1 MSGIVRW
8 STASGPPDRGEPDST
23 LDSDG
28 KMLLRV
34 GRREIP
40 MAMHDHIAAEL
51 LAMLDIAPEVAKPV
65 VRHPNGGR
73 MDLT

>member
-1 MSGIVRW
+1 MNGIVRW
-8 STASGPPDRGEPDST
+8 SPADGPPCRGEPDGT
-23 LDSDG
+23 LDADG
-28 KMLLRV
+28 KLLLRV

-40 MAMHDHIAAEL
+40 LAMHDHIAAEL
-51 LAMLDIAPEVAKPV
+51 LTVLDIAPEVAKPV